1 MSGKKTLSLP
11 PELKSFIQDSWKKA
25 KETAMLLDIGGSFYS
40 LPVSSVTFT
49 NPYDQRQQ
57 TIYLGVARI
66 TAEGQQQTVETETG
80 TMDRIYLPVDIKD
93 KDESEIKAIIA
104 HEIAH
109 VIDPNLEEGFYEPV
123 LEWPG
128 EQERYLKS
136 PSEFEARMAEAVYR
150 IRETVSQSPELSK
163 SMLEYIRNGKIPEDI
178 LPPDIVSLY
187 KSKPTLW
194 RKLLYKLIWAIT
206 GE

>member
-1 MSGKKTLSLP
+1 
-11 PELKSFIQDSWKKA
+11 
-25 KETAMLLDIGGSFYS
+25 MLLDIGGSFYS